1 MDFRSIEKLLTC
13 PYNPAHQIL
22 PHRMAQH
29 LVKCKKSHPDADMK
43 VCVFNATHVVPTHL
57 YQVHILECP
66 DKAVVERDIYRRREV
81 ENKLQAKRQTPRPVI
96 STHALCTEE
105 DWDSETV
112 ASSYNPAEHMIHR
125 EIARA
130 PPPGL
135 GKGGRRKWR
144 EVELERLRRL
154 KAGEPIDDLVYPG
167 KHEDQMLGSQ
177 MKSASVDILSQ
188 SQSFSRITSS
198 TSSLAMQSDQPLR
211 RPKTDLEPQ
220 SRIAANIFHNGS
232 CTTVNSDP
240 KTEEMQAKME
250 ELKKQENKIKSKLK
264 QMKKLEGRKAS
275 GGQLTSEEEAKIAKR
290 SEFEANLAE
299 VKGKM
304 EELTV

>member
-1 MDFRSIEKLLTC
+1 
-13 PYNPAHQIL
+13 
-22 PHRMAQH
+22 
-29 LVKCKKSHPDADMK
+29 MK

-66 DKAVVERDIYRRREV
+66 DKAIVERDIYRRREV
-81 ENKLQAKRQTPRPVI
+81 ENKLQAKRQTSRPVI
-96 STHALCTEE
+96 STHAVCTDE

-112 ASSYNPAEHMIHR
+112 ASSYNPTENIIHR

-135 GKGGRRKWR
+135 GKAGRRKWR

-167 KHEDQMLGSQ
+167 KQEDQMIGSQ
-177 MKSASVDILSQ
+177 MKSASVDVISQ
-188 SQSFSRITSS
+188 CQSFSRITSS
-198 TSSLAMQSDQPLR
+198 TSSLIVQSDQPLR
-211 RPKTDLEPQ
+211 RPKFDLEPQ

-264 QMKKLEGRKAS
+264 QMKKLEGKKAN

-290 SEFEANLAE
+290 SEFEADLAE

-304 EELTV
+304 EELVV

>member
-1 MDFRSIEKLLTC
+1 MDYRSLEKLLTC
-13 PYNPAHQIL
+13 PYNPSHQIL

-29 LVKCKKSHPDADMK
+29 LVKCKKSHPEADMK

-66 DKAVVERDIYRRREV
+66 DKAIVERDIYRRREV
-81 ENKLQAKRQTPRPVI
+81 ENKLQAKRQAPRPMI
-96 STHALCTEE
+96 PTHAVCTEE

-112 ASSYNPAEHMIHR
+112 ASSYNPTEHIIHR
-125 EIARA
+125 EIARP

-135 GKGGRRKWR
+135 GKAGRRQWR
-144 EVELERLRRL
+144 EVELERIRRL

-167 KHEDQMLGSQ
+167 KPEEQMIGSQ
-177 MKSASVDILSQ
+177 LKIPSADTLSH
-188 SQSFSRITSS
+188 SQSFSRIMSS
-198 TSSLAMQSDQPLR
+198 TSSLVMQSDQPLR
-211 RPKTDLEPQ
+211 RPKIELEPH

-232 CTTVNSDP
+232 CSSVNSEP
-240 KTEEMQAKME
+240 KTEEMQAKIE
-250 ELKKQENKIKSKLK
+250 ELKKQESKIKSKLK
-264 QMKKLEGRKAS
+264 QMKKLEGKKAG

-290 SEFEANLAE
+290 SEFEAQLAE

-304 EELTV
+304 EELIL